1 MADARIQNGNG
12 MLSAIVRNVGA
23 EIGGDATSDSTRT
36 TLHYRMESNGLVHV
50 EIHRDGA
57 TVEVLDIGG
66 E

>member
-1 MADARIQNGNG
+1 MADARIQNSNG

-23 EIGGDATSDSTRT
+23 EIGGEATSDSTLT

-50 EIHRDGA
+50 EVHRNGV